1 MNIFIEAILIA
12 LLLLVFFQDLKL
24 RTIHIVLPIL
34 IAILGIVILFARP
47 YPLIVLLY
55 NSVFLVITLGGLYL
69 YLLIKQ
75 RKPVNPFKSIGL
87 GDILFF
93 FSIVPYFSNTNYIL
107 FFISGMLFSIFS
119 FLIMKIVSKTN
130 LVPLAGLLALY
141 MVFLRFI
148 SYFTAFDFFE
158 NIFI

>member
-1 MNIFIEAILIA
+1 MKIFIEAILIV
-12 LLLLVFFQDLKL
+12 LLLLVFFQDLKF
-24 RTIHIVLPIL
+24 RAIHIVLPIL

-47 YPLIVLLY
+47 YPFIVILY
-55 NSVFLVITLGGLYL
+55 NSIFLVITLGGLYL

-93 FSIVPYFSNTNYIL
+93 FAVVPYLSNTNYIL
-107 FFISGMLFSIFS
+107 FFISGMLFSIVS

-148 SYFTAFDFFE
+148 SYFTVFDFYE
-158 NIFI
+158 NFFI